1 MTTPTE
7 IIDDGRKPRLVA
19 PPKACETHSHVFGPA
34 DRYPHV
40 PGRKPH
46 VEASLEQYEAL
57 LARLGFERGV
67 IVQPSLYST
76 DNTITLESI
85 AAMGLA
91 RARGVAV
98 TTRDV
103 SSQELQRLHDGG
115 IRGNRFYFIV
125 DDFSRDDLAPMA
137 AKIAPFGWHVQVQDD
152 GAWIRDIIPVLEQ
165 LPVAS
170 VIDHVG
176 RTPAENGV
184 NDPDFQAML
193 RFFETGKLWI
203 KISAPYLQST
213 AGPPTYDDVGDKVRA
228 LVEVRPDRLVWAANW
243 PHPNFAPDNKPEEA
257 DCLDPLLDWVPDEAL
272 RNAILADNPAQ
283 LYDFGD

>member
-1 MTTPTE
+1 MTITE
-7 IIDDGRKPRLVA
+7 IIDQGRKPRLKV
-19 PPKACETHSHVFGPA
+19 PPKSVETHSHVFGPP
-34 DRYPHV
+34 DLYPHV
-40 PGRKPH
+40 AGRRPH
-46 VEASLEQYEAL
+46 IEASLEQYEAL
-57 LARLGFERGV
+57 LARLGIERGV

-85 AAMGLA
+85 AAMGLD

-98 TTRDV
+98 TTKDV
-103 SSQELQRLHDGG
+103 SDKELQRLHDAG

-125 DDFSRDDLAPMA
+125 DDFDRADLAPMA

-152 GAWIRDIIPVLEQ
+152 GAWIKDIIPVLEK
-165 LPVAS
+165 LPVDS

-176 RTPAENGV
+176 RTPAANGI

-213 AGPPTYDDVGDKVRA
+213 DGPPSYADVGDKVRE
-228 LVEVRPDRLVWAANW
+228 LVKVRPDRLVWAANW

-257 DCLDPLLDWVPDEAL
+257 DCLDPLLEWVPDEAI
-272 RNAILADNPAQ
+272 RNAILADNPAC
-283 LYDFGD
+283 LYDFVD

>member
-1 MTTPTE
+1 MTNTQ
-7 IIDDGRKPRLVA
+7 IIDNGRKPLLIA
-19 PPKACETHSHVFGPA
+19 PPKSVETHSHIFGPA
-34 DRYPHV
+34 DRHPHV
-40 PGRKPH
+40 AGRKPH
-46 VEASLEQYEAL
+46 VEASLEQYETL

-85 AAMGLA
+85 AAMGLH

-103 SSQELQRLHDGG
+103 STKELQRLHDAG

-125 DDFSRDDLAPMA
+125 NDFTRNDLAPMA
-137 AKIAPFGWHVQVQDD
+137 KMIAPFGWHVQVQDD
-152 GAWIRDIIPVLEQ
+152 GAWIRDIIPMLAS
-165 LPVAS
+165 LPVDS

-176 RTPAENGV
+176 RTPAKNGT
-184 NDPDFQAML
+184 NDPDFLAML

-213 AGPPTYDDVGDKVRA
+213 DGPPSYADVGDKVRE
-228 LVEVRPDRLVWAANW
+228 LVKVRPDRLVWAANW
-243 PHPNFAPDNKPEEA
+243 PHPNFAPDSKPEEA
-257 DCLDPLLDWVPDEAL
+257 DCLDPLLEWVPDEAT
-272 RNAILADNPAQ
+272 RNAILADNPGR
-283 LYDFGD
+283 LYDFDD

>member
-1 MTTPTE
+1 
-7 IIDDGRKPRLVA
+7 VA
-19 PPKACETHSHVFGPA
+19 
-34 DRYPHV
+34 
-40 PGRKPH
+40 GRKPH

-85 AAMGLA
+85 AAMGLH

-103 SSQELQRLHDGG
+103 STKEPQRLHDAG

-125 DDFSRDDLAPMA
+125 NDFTRNDLAPMA
-137 AKIAPFGWHVQVQDD
+137 KMIAPFGWHVQVQDD
-152 GAWIRDIIPVLEQ
+152 GAWIRDIIPMLAS
-165 LPVAS
+165 LPVDS

-176 RTPAENGV
+176 RTPAKNGT
-184 NDPDFQAML
+184 NDPDFLAML

-213 AGPPTYDDVGDKVRA
+213 DGPPNYADVGDKVRE
-228 LVEVRPDRLVWAANW
+228 LVKVRPDRLVWAANW
-243 PHPNFAPDNKPEEA
+243 PHPNFAPDSKPEEA
-257 DCLDPLLDWVPDEAL
+257 DCLDPLLEWLPDEAT
-272 RNAILADNPAQ
+272 RNAILADNPGR
-283 LYDFGD
+283 LYDFDD